1 MTPAL
6 VDRESADD
14 LRDVS
19 LRHDFKPPVRLI
31 SSCSLAEGL
40 KKKVVWSSNLRGTS
54 EFGGVLKTYTDSSH
68 GAQRRGRP
76 EAGND
81 GIIEGSVTSLNLI
94 LLH

>member
-1 MTPAL
+1 M
-6 VDRESADD
+6 
-14 LRDVS
+14 
-19 LRHDFKPPVRLI
+19 
-31 SSCSLAEGL
+31 
-40 KKKVVWSSNLRGTS
+40 VWSSNLRGTS